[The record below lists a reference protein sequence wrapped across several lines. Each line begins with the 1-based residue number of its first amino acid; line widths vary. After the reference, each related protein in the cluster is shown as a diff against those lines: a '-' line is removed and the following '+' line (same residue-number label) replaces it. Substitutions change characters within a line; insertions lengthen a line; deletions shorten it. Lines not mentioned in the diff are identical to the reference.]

1 MAGKAVPCVTAAHA
15 PPCRILD
22 IFGLGLADAQRQI
35 KLLSVKEETDTALV
49 VASTTV
55 INIGLAGL
63 PLPERPF
70 NRLRQGRNGIRDRVN
85 APTAASDNAVTVAA
99 YSGGENRMRAQD
111 GALRNG
117 LESLPHGG
125 QLLGC
130 NLGRMAACARPIPN
144 VADPGRSLGGRPIE
158 SWEICGDCVLGGEPE
173 R

>member
-22 IFGLGLADAQRQI
+22 IFGLGLAGAQRQI
-35 KLLSVKEETDTALV
+35 KLLSVTEETDAALI
-49 VASTTV
+49 VASMML

-63 PLPERPF
+63 PLPKCPLQ
-70 NRLRQGRNGIRDRVN
+70 RLRKGRNTVRDGVN
-85 APTAASDNAVTVAA
+85 APTAASDNAVTVVA

-117 LESLPHGG
+117 LKSLPHGR

-130 NLGRMAACARPIPN
+130 NLGRMAACARAIPN
-144 VADPGRSLGGRPIE
+144 VASPGRSLGGLPIE